1 LQRTLLHIL
10 TFASELLSK
19 TSAEVKDVVE
29 SQDTLL
35 SEVREIFKSI
45 KEFIPPVDESLT
57 ITKTILKI
65 LESPQSVDSDL
76 KPLCERL
83 MKLEVAASRK
93 HHVFLPASILSPGV
107 SLQLGI
113 LTLAQLLT
121 VF

>member
-93 HHVFLPASILSPGV
+93 HYVFLPASILSPGV